1 MSFSVFIPGNVPSSK
16 NSNIWTGKF
25 LVKSKTTSRYI
36 RQTKDHWSNKNTI
49 SAFQSASSGKRPVLV
64 TFLFIRGS
72 KHKFDYINAAQIV
85 QDLMV
90 KNNWIENDN
99 SELLLPVFESFKY
112 DKKNP
117 GVVISV

>member
-36 RQTKDHWSNKNTI
+36 RQTKEHWGNQKTAQMFK
-49 SAFQSASSGKRPVLV
+49 SATNEKRPAVV

-90 KNNWIENDN
+90 KNNWIEDDN
-99 SELLLPVFESFKY
+99 SELLLPVFEPFKY